1 MMFIKKTSAVN
12 GFTLLEMLVSL
23 AIFAML
29 GLATYT
35 VVNTTVN
42 GHEAVLNQ
50 NTQLTNLQRAF
61 VIMENDLTQLTQRK
75 VRINGEEANDSFFH
89 VSDYLFESESIG
101 FAFVRDGWTN
111 PAMVLPR
118 SELQLVAY
126 RLVERRLERLYF
138 NFVDNEMGTEPKV
151 QVLINDIESMTLS
164 YFIDQAWTE
173 ELAQGELPLAI
184 KLSLET
190 DTFGLIERNF
200 LIIKKTEVVKAT

>member
-200 LIIKKTEVVKAT
+200 FIIKKTEVVKAT

>member
-61 VIMENDLTQLTQRK
+61 VIVENDLTQLTQRK

>member
-200 LIIKKTEVVKAT
+200 LIIKKTEVVKVT